1 VHLEQDEAAELLLG
15 LDERPVGDAPVAAL
29 DAVCDSARPSHAI
42 STPASRAASSN
53 ACQAA
58 ISLALSSG
66 EKSSGPRS
74 SPYSVSS
81 TLMSHLRR
89 VAAIP
94 APRIMQ

>member
-1 VHLEQDEAAELLLG
+1 MKPPSCSLVSMNG
-15 LDERPVGDAPVAAL
+15 PSVTRRWPPSTRIVV
-29 DAVCDSARPSHAI
+29 AVCDSARPSHAI